1 MAVHDKGA
9 YILVHIE
16 RSNVLSGVNLKG
28 GVLWCVFSSVLLG
41 IGFSL
46 CYAIGRGGKTRNI
59 SYCISI
65 YRKVC
70 LVGSDK

>member
-1 MAVHDKGA
+1 MCKVCSEIILAVHDKGA

-46 CYAIGRGGKTRNI
+46 CYAIGHEM
-59 SYCISI
+59 YF
-65 YRKVC
+65 
-70 LVGSDK
+70 